1 MHSMQAGY
9 LEKAQKYTDKALMQ
23 LEKLKSELVTTGSFC
38 FFKNTIIVNECIMW
52 VYGFCNCKK
61 GGKIEDF
68 YYLARLSRL
77 CQNPGV
83 LFLINA
89 MFQCWT
95 AAPSSLLSKSFY
107 WSISSCVDSSQA
119 TRPLHYKRYT
129 VSACR
134 GHFLNV
140 NVFNSGESST
150 L

>member
-23 LEKLKSELVTTGSFC
+23 LEKLKSELVTTGSICF
-38 FFKNTIIVNECIMW
+38 FFKNTIFVNECILW
-52 VYGFCNCKK
+52 VCGFCNCKK
-61 GGKIEDF
+61 KGKKCRTF
-68 YYLARLSRL
+68 HYLAKSA
-77 CQNPGV
+77 
-83 LFLINA
+83 LIIA

-140 NVFNSGESST
+140 NCHKINFHACECEH
-150 L
+150 